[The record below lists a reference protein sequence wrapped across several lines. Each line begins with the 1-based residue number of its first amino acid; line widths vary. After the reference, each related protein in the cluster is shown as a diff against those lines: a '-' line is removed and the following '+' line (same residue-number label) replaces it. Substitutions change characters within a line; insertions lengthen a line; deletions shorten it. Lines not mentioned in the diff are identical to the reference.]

1 MNKDTFKALLNAQND
16 AQELHDVVEGLKA
29 VSPTIRLQVAKLR
42 DAMTAAVGMAHRDV
56 IINALADSG
65 VTDLTHTQLAELDI
79 IELQQLL
86 QEALAQVGTIHITVD
101 DVIDL
106 EGFLQSL
113 EAQVNEEEL
122 NTAVTYVEVED
133 FLDEVGTESIEAF
146 ERSMAAH
153 PSTGYTPDAEEAEV
167 VALSAVEEEVHPEAL
182 AEEEAEDAALVDAGA
197 PVEGESHPEAQ
208 EEDVNLVLA
217 ENTVERGEVDAD
229 GAPYVA
235 DEL

>member
-29 VSPTIRLQVAKLR
+29 VSPTIRLQAAKLR

-56 IINALADSG
+56 IINALVGHGA
-65 VTDLTHTQLAELDI
+65 TRLTHAQLAELDI

-86 QEALAQVGTIHITVD
+86 DAALSRSAPTPEEVAAVD
-101 DVIDL
+101 ELLCDL
-106 EGFLQSL
+106 HGLFQDLDGLEEVYQSL
-113 EAQVNEEEL
+113 EGL
-122 NTAVTYVEVED
+122 KVENVED
-133 FLDEVGTESIEAF
+133 LEAF

-153 PSTGYTPDAEEAEV
+153 PANGYTPDADEAAV
-167 VALSAVEEEVHPEAL
+167 VALSAVEEETHPQAL
-182 AEEEAEDAALVDAGA
+182 AEEEAEDAAVVDAGA
-197 PVEGESHPEAQ
+197 PVEGEKHPDAEEEA
-208 EEDVNLVLA
+208 NLVLA
-217 ENTVERGEVDAD
+217 EGTVERGEVDAD